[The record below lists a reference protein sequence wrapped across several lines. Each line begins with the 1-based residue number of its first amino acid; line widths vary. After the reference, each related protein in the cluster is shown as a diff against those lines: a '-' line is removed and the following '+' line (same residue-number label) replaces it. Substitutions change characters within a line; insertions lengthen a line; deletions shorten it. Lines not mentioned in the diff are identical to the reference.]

1 MQVGKKVVCV
11 DDAFGADIKAIYKQ
25 LPKKDVVYTVRET
38 SLGREKIFNQN
49 NSVTVRILLNELVN
63 SVDPFHADG
72 QELGFNAE
80 RFREVEE
87 LQNKEYSEVSVPIE
101 LVEV

>member
-11 DDAFGADIKAIYKQ
+11 NDAFSPDIKAIYKQ
-25 LPKKDVVYTVRET
+25 LPKKDETYTVREV
-38 SLGREKIFNQN
+38 SLGREKIFNKD
-49 NSVTVRILLNELVN
+49 NSVTVRILLQELRN
-63 SVDPFHADG
+63 SVDPFHADK

-87 LQNKEYSEVSVPIE
+87 VSATEYSEASATGT
-101 LVEV
+101 LVNV